1 MDVQETI
8 SGARDVMTVQR
19 VYGQP
24 YDKNGLT
31 IIPAAKVQGGA
42 GGGGGEGPEG
52 TGSGSGGGFGM
63 NARPIGA
70 YVIRG
75 DEVEWR
81 PAVDLTRVILFG
93 QLIALVALLTARSVV
108 KALARARSS

>member
-1 MDVQETI
+1 
-8 SGARDVMTVQR
+8 
-19 VYGQP
+19 
-24 YDKNGLT
+24 
-31 IIPAAKVQGGA
+31 
-42 GGGGGEGPEG
+42 
-52 TGSGSGGGFGM
+52 M

-75 DEVEWR
+75 DEIEWR

>member
-1 MDVQETI
+1 
-8 SGARDVMTVQR
+8 MTVQR

-24 YDKNGLT
+24 YERNGLT
-31 IIPAAKVQGGA
+31 VIPAAKVQGGA

-52 TGSGSGGGFGM
+52 AGKGSGGGFGM

-81 PAVDLTRVILFG
+81 PAVDLTRVILVG
-93 QLIALVALLTARSVV
+93 QLIAIVALVMARSVV
-108 KALARARSS
+108 KALARAKSG

>member
-1 MDVQETI
+1 MDVQDAI

-24 YDKNGLT
+24 YEKNGLT
-31 IIPAAKVQGGA
+31 VIPAAKVQGGA

-52 TGSGSGGGFGM
+52 MGKGSGSGFGM

-70 YVIRG
+70 YVIHG
-75 DEVEWR
+75 DDVEWR
-81 PAVDLTRVILFG
+81 PAIDVTRLVIVG
-93 QLIALVALLTARSVV
+93 QVLAIVALLSIRSIV
-108 KALARARSS
+108 KALARPRGR